1 MEELTTRRLDL
12 RRQMLENTREAET
25 IQRQRKRGRDYAAKF
40 TEGRPHKKHRRCL
53 LLFLAVA
60 GGHADIAVSMLQRV
74 PKFKF
79 PWQDWSD
86 ERRRVF
92 VEDVGLQS
100 PWEDLLEAV
109 DVQDSTNA
117 KLCHTARRLFA
128 EARTA
133 TWARALNRERGITP
147 SSRAAGKACASRDPE
162 IVRVDLGSLNALH
175 CWAWRFRQRWNGSI
189 GRVKAGEI
197 DDLETLRQKAEDA
210 MKEVCFPAP
219 LYAPTQSKMR
229 RRIRGH
235 FLVFSSVWA
244 GLGWAGLAGWLA
256 GCTAAAA
263 QRLAG

>member
-25 IQRQRKRGRDYAAKF
+25 IQRQSKRGRDYAAKF

-100 PWEDLLEAV
+100 PWDDLLEVA
-109 DVQDSTNA
+109 DGADPTHA
-117 KLCHTARRLFA
+117 KLFDTARRLF
-128 EARTA
+128 TLVCVLY
-133 TWARALNRERGITP
+133 WRG
-147 SSRAAGKACASRDPE
+147 
-162 IVRVDLGSLNALH
+162 
-175 CWAWRFRQRWNGSI
+175 
-189 GRVKAGEI
+189 
-197 DDLETLRQKAEDA
+197 
-210 MKEVCFPAP
+210 
-219 LYAPTQSKMR
+219 
-229 RRIRGH
+229 
-235 FLVFSSVWA
+235 
-244 GLGWAGLAGWLA
+244 
-256 GCTAAAA
+256 
-263 QRLAG
+263 

>member
-133 TWARALNRERGITP
+133 TWARALNRERGMGKPALPGIRRSSGWIWVVSTP
-147 SSRAAGKACASRDPE
+147 
-162 IVRVDLGSLNALH
+162 
-175 CWAWRFRQRWNGSI
+175 
-189 GRVKAGEI
+189 
-197 DDLETLRQKAEDA
+197 
-210 MKEVCFPAP
+210 
-219 LYAPTQSKMR
+219 
-229 RRIRGH
+229 
-235 FLVFSSVWA
+235 
-244 GLGWAGLAGWLA
+244 
-256 GCTAAAA
+256 CTAGPGDFASGGMVASA
-263 QRLAG
+263 E